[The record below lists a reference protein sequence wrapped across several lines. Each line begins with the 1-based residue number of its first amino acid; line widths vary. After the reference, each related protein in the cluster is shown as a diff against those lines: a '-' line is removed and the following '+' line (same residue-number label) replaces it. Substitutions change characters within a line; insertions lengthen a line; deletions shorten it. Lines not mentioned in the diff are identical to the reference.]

1 MEVLAEIVGWFL
13 GVVGTAAGGGV
24 ILLLRWQR
32 RTERHIAQ
40 IQQALSM
47 ANDAHG
53 SVTDMERRLQEVRL
67 YVAERYMRREDIVPS
82 LAQFDIKID
91 GLAALVARVDERTR
105 MMSGPKERID
115 RGP

>member
-47 ANDAHG
+47 ADDA
-53 SVTDMERRLQEVRL
+53 MRL

-82 LAQFDIKID
+82 LAQFDLKID
-91 GLAALVARVDERTR
+91 GLATLVARVDERTR
-105 MMSGPKERID
+105 MMSGKERID